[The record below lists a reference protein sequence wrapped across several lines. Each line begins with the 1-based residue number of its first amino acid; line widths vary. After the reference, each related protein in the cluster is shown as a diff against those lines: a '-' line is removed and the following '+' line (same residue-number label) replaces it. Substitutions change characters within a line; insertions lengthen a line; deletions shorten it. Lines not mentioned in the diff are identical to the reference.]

1 MPLLDF
7 KWEGQTRS
15 IFFRE
20 RKKKEKASADVNTHQ
35 KTSTT
40 WKVLVTSV
48 SHKRSKERRCVRL
61 GSLLSS
67 KGWMH
72 VNDIYENQQGF
83 VFSLSFCRRFS
94 LSGRDLMRQEA
105 TNFLFRFETSVTF
118 CWYSVLRG
126 IFDATEVTNFFV
138 RLRDENIL
146 YRENFL
152 TSNVDFEG
160 KIIQIIG
167 KNIICWEY
175 NVFQASFNI
184 INFVFQF

>member
-1 MPLLDF
+1 MRGTD
-7 KWEGQTRS
+7 TVD
-15 IFFRE
+15 IFPRKK
-20 RKKKEKASADVNTHQ
+20 KKKEKASADVNTHQ

-61 GSLLSS
+61 RSLLSS

-126 IFDATEVTNFFV
+126 IFDATEVTNFF
-138 RLRDENIL
+138 
-146 YRENFL
+146 
-152 TSNVDFEG
+152 SS
-160 KIIQIIG
+160 
-167 KNIICWEY
+167 
-175 NVFQASFNI
+175 ASGTRIFYI
-184 INFVFQF
+184 ARIF